1 MRTSSRGSTT
11 TRNASNALWRLGP
24 GDRGRVKDGEEI
36 VAGNTV
42 LHLCQYSTG
51 ALVVAVRCEDGLA
64 QEMLRS
70 KTEFISRI
78 ELHVHYGDT
87 VQCLVADRGDKIGEM
102 VVTVRV
108 LREHAI
114 ENKE

>member
-1 MRTSSRGSTT
+1 
-11 TRNASNALWRLGP
+11 
-24 GDRGRVKDGEEI
+24 
-36 VAGNTV
+36 
-42 LHLCQYSTG
+42 
-51 ALVVAVRCEDGLA
+51 
-64 QEMLRS
+64 MLRS

-87 VQCLVADRGDKIGEM
+87 VQCLVADRGDKIGKM